1 MKKFFTT
8 CASLFLVLSFSNE
21 CSATT
26 LDELYRDVIRSDNS
40 GYLPLFVKN
49 RNAPVVVLDEDDL
62 VDVKPENK
70 EYQQHKTEVLN
81 LTNDVG
87 ERVKAA
93 KDRQLQW
100 IKTID
105 AIKSNQ
111 VTAVELDDITSRV
124 RDGDPKAIE
133 ILAWMYT
140 NGVGVSKDF
149 VEAFNLYKKAA
160 QLNVVNAEKNAFI
173 VYKSMNEEQRRRIKN
188 SL

>member
-1 MKKFFTT
+1 MKKFFVI
-8 CASLFLVLSFSNE
+8 CFSLFSVLSFFDE

-49 RNAPVVVLDEDDL
+49 RIAPVVVLDETDL
-62 VDVKPENK
+62 
-70 EYQQHKTEVLN
+70 TEVRPSEKDEKKNKIEILN

-93 KDRQLQW
+93 KERQLQW

-124 RDGDPKAIE
+124 REGDPKAIE

-140 NGVGVSKDF
+140 NGIGVSKDF

-160 QLNVVNAEKNAFI
+160 QLNVVNAEKNAFS
-173 VYKSMNEEQRRRIKN
+173 VYKSMSEEQRRRIKN

>member
-1 MKKFFTT
+1 MKNFWVICF
-8 CASLFLVLSFSNE
+8 SLFGVLGFSAD
-21 CSATT
+21 SLATT

-49 RNAPVVVLDEDDL
+49 RNAPVVVLDETDL
-62 VDVKPENK
+62 AEVRPENK
-70 EYQQHKTEVLN
+70 NEEEHKTEVLN

-111 VTAVELDDITSRV
+111 VTAIELDDITSRV
-124 RDGDPKAIE
+124 SEGDPKAIE

-140 NGVGVSKDF
+140 NGIGVSKDF

-160 QLNVVNAEKNAFI
+160 QLNVTNAEKNAFS
-173 VYKSMNEEQRRRIKN
+173 VYKSMTEEQRRRIKN

>member
-1 MKKFFTT
+1 MKKFFK
-8 CASLFLVLSFSNE
+8 SLLMLCCLFAFAQK
-21 CSATT
+21 CFATS

-49 RNAPVVVLDEDDL
+49 RNAPVVVLDETDL
-62 VDVKPENK
+62 AEVRPENK
-70 EYQQHKTEVLN
+70 NEEEHKTEVLN

-87 ERVKAA
+87 DRVRAA
-93 KDRQLQW
+93 KERQLQW

-111 VTAVELDDITSRV
+111 VTAIELDDITSRV
-124 RDGDPKAIE
+124 SEGDPKAIE

-140 NGVGVSKDF
+140 NGIGVSKDF

-160 QLNVVNAEKNAFI
+160 QLNVTNAEKNAFS
-173 VYKSMNEEQRRRIKN
+173 VYKSMTEEQRRRIKN

>member
-1 MKKFFTT
+1 MKKFLTFF
-8 CASLFLVLSFSNE
+8 SLFLMFGVCGDCF
-21 CSATT
+21 ATT
-26 LDELYRDVIRSDNS
+26 LDELYRDVIKSENS

-49 RNAPVVVLDEDDL
+49 RKAPNVVLSEDEL
-62 VDVKPENK
+62 AELKQPTENK
-70 EYQQHKTEVLN
+70 EEYKSEVLN

-93 KDRQLQW
+93 KERQLQW
-100 IKTID
+100 VKTID

-111 VTAVELDDITSRV
+111 VTPVELDDITSRV
-124 RDGDPKAIE
+124 REDDPKAIE

-160 QLNVVNAEKNAFI
+160 QLNVTNAEKNAFI
-173 VYKSMNEEQRRRIKN
+173 VYKSMTEEQRRRIKN

>member
-1 MKKFFTT
+1 MKN
-8 CASLFLVLSFSNE
+8 FLIVFCMFICLLSGSKNS
-21 CSATT
+21 SATS
-26 LDELYRDVIRSDNS
+26 LDELYRDVIRSENN

-49 RNAPVVVLDEDDL
+49 RKPPMVVLEEDDL
-62 VDVKPENK
+62 LEVKPK
-70 EYQQHKTEVLN
+70 EQKSVEYKTEILN
-81 LTNDVG
+81 LTNDVS

-93 KDRQLQW
+93 KERQLQW
-100 IKTID
+100 VKTID

-124 RDGDPKAIE
+124 RDEDPKAIE

-149 VEAFNLYKKAA
+149 VEAFNLYKRAA
-160 QLNVVNAEKNAFI
+160 QLNVANAEKNAFI